1 MAAVH
6 VRSWRAGFAEFIA
19 DGRLPDA
26 DLAERTAFWQAVLT
40 RPSADVLILLAEGP
54 RGIIGVCLIETPSTD
69 EDEADPGLSRIRVLY
84 VDPAA
89 WRTGAG
95 RSLLAHARAQVR
107 GRGQHSWNLWTLA
120 DQAATRA
127 FYAAEGFVPDGG
139 RRGYGDDDGV
149 ELVRL
154 SASLLE

>member
-1 MAAVH
+1 
-6 VRSWRAGFAEFIA
+6 
-19 DGRLPDA
+19 
-26 DLAERTAFWQAVLT
+26 
-40 RPSADVLILLAEGP
+40 
-54 RGIIGVCLIETPSTD
+54 
-69 EDEADPGLSRIRVLY
+69 
-84 VDPAA
+84 
-89 WRTGAG
+89 
-95 RSLLAHARAQVR
+95 LLAHARAQVR

-120 DQAATRA
+120 DQAATRV